1 MRMWHKSLIDVLP
14 DKQLIA
20 QWRELCAIVGS
31 IKKNGTPNHLLVN
44 KVMWYNKSHFYNY
57 CCLICNEMF
66 NRGFEPT
73 DESRNKILEY
83 VSDEERQVGS
93 SISIVELY
101 QSWMNDRYLL
111 QCFYNLQEK
120 FDCGGI
126 DSIDWKRIVEK
137 VKQQGFEWEIK
148 L

>member
-1 MRMWHKSLIDVLP
+1 
-14 DKQLIA
+14 
-20 QWRELCAIVGS
+20 
-31 IKKNGTPNHLLVN
+31 
-44 KVMWYNKSHFYNY
+44 MWYNKSHFYNY

-126 DSIDWKRIVEK
+126 DPTDWKRIVEK
-137 VKQQGFEWEIK
+137 VKQQGFEWEVK